1 MKIIFQM
8 PDIRMSMHMP
18 LLKQLFPNKDDSIL
32 QSALQDADFDLK
44 GAAEI
49 VVAGGKLMSFGINV
63 NLSPII
69 YDI

>member
-1 MKIIFQM
+1 MS
-8 PDIRMSMHMP
+8 DIRMSMHMT

-32 QSALQDADFDLK
+32 QSALQDTDFDLDC
-44 GAAEI
+44 AAEI
-49 VVAGGKLMSFGINV
+49 VLAGGKWMSFSINM

>member
-1 MKIIFQM
+1 M

-18 LLKQLFPNKDDSIL
+18 LLKQLFPKKDDSIL
-32 QSALQDADFDLK
+32 QSALQDTDFDF
-44 GAAEI
+44 AAEI
-49 VVAGGKLMSFGINV
+49 VFAGGKWMSFIINM